1 MRSPISTSY
10 LATIGLPRHSIYHN
24 ISFVVS
30 SRSHSRVN
38 FFIPQNDWTNW
49 CHDDSEKS
57 FVFRVIFCCCL
68 LITEPLLI
76 NNKLFY

>member
-24 ISFVVS
+24 SSFVVS
-30 SRSHSRVN
+30 SRSHSQVN

-57 FVFRVIFCCCL
+57 FVFCVIFVVAYL
-68 LITEPLLI
+68 LLNLCS
-76 NNKLFY
+76 